1 MSDPYFV
8 ALYRGIIAAII
19 INGSVVGGLI
29 ATGADTRQIVAALII
44 GVSVTM
50 GQRFLGE
57 GTIDD
62 RRRQQR
68 EDELII
74 KDAAREGFTDDA
86 EPWPEGA
93 KTRDEVM
100 AQPGML
106 NPYAVDFDED
116 YHYASNNKD
125 RHRGRLASDCPI
137 CLREVVT

>member
-68 EDELII
+68 EADLVI
-74 KDAAREGFTDDA
+74 KDAANNGFIDDR
-86 EPWPEGA
+86 P
-93 KTRDEVM
+93 
-100 AQPGML
+100 
-106 NPYAVDFDED
+106 VDFDED